1 LLHKSHLEENIEL
14 EVGQEID
21 VKIIRIDKDNKKV
34 DFSM

>member
-1 LLHKSHLEENIEL
+1 MTHINIASL